1 MHIFDN
7 LVADILW
14 EEGQS
19 FCTPQRPNHRVE
31 VVAGEWKQVLLY
43 FFSFSDCVWAH
54 IFSAPAEAEPSIIV
68 PDGGDGMD
76 TGCVSLDGAN
86 LPLGERLVMDAA
98 AALVRDENN

>member
-1 MHIFDN
+1 VHIFDN

-19 FCTPQRPNHRVE
+19 FCTQSLSGGSGGGME
-31 VVAGEWKQVLLY
+31 ADVVAI
-43 FFSFSDCVWAH
+43 FFFFRLRLGAF
-54 IFSAPAEAEPSIIV
+54 IFSAPTEAEPSIIV
-68 PDGGDGMD
+68 PDAGDGMD
-76 TGCVSLDGAN
+76 SGCISLDGAN